1 MRTCLQRECLV
12 SRLQIGTSVENKQQG
27 EKREAR
33 PIVHLGAHLC
43 SLTLLL
49 KLLQLLGSEETDR
62 LIAGNELSTRWHGGK
77 DDVAAQPTEAVE
89 GKQE

>member
-1 MRTCLQRECLV
+1 MGRRDSLD
-12 SRLQIGTSVENKQQG
+12 
-27 EKREAR
+27 
-33 PIVHLGAHLC
+33 AHLC

-77 DDVAAQPTEAVE
+77 DDVAAQPTEVGSKVAFDDGGCDHTFALHRLANHRE
-89 GKQE
+89 WNCDPCR